1 MGKVTI
7 VDVAKAANV
16 SNSSVSRYLAN
27 PQSINPILAVRIA
40 AAIDKLHYIPNLS
53 ARSLRRGSTRVIGF
67 IQPDIT
73 QDLFNQAMKALN
85 EMFSQNNYLLIT
97 CDSDNNPEKELKY
110 VNSLIEQ
117 NVEGIII
124 SPCLYKSE
132 ATIHALSN
140 CDNFVFL
147 DRFLETDKTFSCVLE
162 DNYEKSVLLT
172 NALFSFPQKK
182 HLILAGAKS
191 SYVTRERLR
200 GVRDAFANSN
210 IELKESDILYDLTN
224 SEESIRIITEQL
236 KKGYNAILFT
246 NPKII
251 NSIYIASRKLG
262 YKINRDIF
270 IAGYAYH
277 STVSQYEFQFPCVIQ
292 HPYEL
297 GLAAGDLILR
307 KIQKQGSK
315 PKQIVIPCEFRP

>member
-7 VDVAKAANV
+7 VDVAKEAGV
-16 SNSSVSRYLAN
+16 SNSSVSRYLAD
-27 PQSINPILAVRIA
+27 PKSINPILAVRIA

-73 QDLFNQAMKALN
+73 QHLFNQAMKALN
-85 EMFSQNNYLLIT
+85 EMFFQNNYLLIT

-132 ATIHALSN
+132 PTIKALSN
-140 CDNFVFL
+140 CNNFVFL
-147 DRFLETDKTFSCVLE
+147 DRYPETDMNFSSVLE
-162 DNYEKSVLLT
+162 DNYEKCVLLT
-172 NALFSFPQKK
+172 NTFLALPHKK
-182 HLILAGAKS
+182 RLVLAGAKS

-200 GVRDAFANSN
+200 GVREAFINNN
-210 IELKESDILYDLTN
+210 IELKEGDILCNISN
-224 SEESIRIITEQL
+224 SEESIHIITEQL
-236 KKGYNAILFT
+236 KRGYDAILFT

-251 NSIYIASRKLG
+251 NSIYIASKKLG
-262 YKINRDIF
+262 YKINHDIS

-277 STVSQYEFQFPCVIQ
+277 NTISQYEFQFPCVIQ

-307 KIQKQGSK
+307 KIQKQGAR
-315 PKQIVIPCEFRP
+315 PKQIIIPCEFRP